1 MKRRTTMG
9 TERPFFMKK
18 KKVERRKYRRVKSD
32 FDIKIDTAI
41 DVTEISN
48 YSFKTGKSIDISAS
62 GVLFRY
68 NKLVELGTIIKV
80 TFLIPNSFEFFE
92 GKAKVV
98 RTEINPD
105 NETYDIGIE
114 FADLNNNDADELNYY
129 VLKKEGF

>member
-1 MKRRTTMG
+1 MG
-9 TERPFFMKK
+9 TERPFMKK

-41 DVTEISN
+41 DVMEIRN
-48 YSFKTGKSIDISAS
+48 YSVTTGKSIDISAT
-62 GVLFRY
+62 GVLFRSK
-68 NKLVELGTIIKV
+68 KLVELGTIIKI

-92 GKAKVV
+92 DKAKVV

>member
-1 MKRRTTMG
+1 MG
-9 TERPFFMKK
+9 TERPFMKK

-41 DVTEISN
+41 DVMEISN